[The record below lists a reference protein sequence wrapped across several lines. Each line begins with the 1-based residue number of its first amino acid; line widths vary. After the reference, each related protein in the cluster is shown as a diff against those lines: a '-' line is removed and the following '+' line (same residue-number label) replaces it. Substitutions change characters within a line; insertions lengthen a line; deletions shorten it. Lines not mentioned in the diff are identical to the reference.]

1 MEDGSRSAVRW
12 VLVPA
17 FLLLAACGGAG
28 NTERTGT
35 GSAPSPSPSP
45 STEAPA
51 RPTPST
57 PAAAAS
63 PAPAPSAEAAPV
75 QLRLQFSEN
84 TWVEA
89 VVDGGQRISELHVT
103 GEEMLVNAER
113 EIVLTVG
120 NVGAVRATLNGQP
133 YVLPGESGQV
143 GRDLLIKA
151 PAEP

>member
-12 VLVPA
+12 LLIHA

-35 GSAPSPSPSP
+35 GGAPSPPPSIEASARPMPSP
-45 STEAPA
+45 
-51 RPTPST
+51 

-63 PAPAPSAEAAPV
+63 TAPAPSAEAAPV
-75 QLRLQFSEN
+75 QLRLQFSAN

-89 VVDGGQRISELHVT
+89 VVDGGQRIAELHVAA
-103 GEEMLVNAER
+103 EEMAVHAER
-113 EIVLTVG
+113 EIVLTIG

-133 YVLPGESGQV
+133 YELPGESGQV
-143 GRDLLIKA
+143 GRNLVIRA